1 MKCSS
6 KNDHILL
13 VTGRGLGCHLLK
25 HGEKSK
31 KFERLAAAMHEQ
43 GIVFKS
49 RTLQDKFEGLLE
61 AARKEAAEETRRT
74 GYERPRSEA
83 EEEAARLVEEAD
95 DYAKMKAVSL
105 FTLFFTC

>member
-1 MKCSS
+1 
-6 KNDHILL
+6 
-13 VTGRGLGCHLLK
+13 
-25 HGEKSK
+25 
-31 KFERLAAAMHEQ
+31 MHEQ

-61 AARKEAAEETRRT
+61 AARKEAAEETRRM
-74 GYERPRSEA
+74 GYECPRSEA
-83 EEEAARLVEEAD
+83 EEEAARLVKEAD